1 MDTWYKFLLQDIN
14 IFQATIN
21 LQLEFKVFFDSASD
35 DDVKGAT
42 LLSKFHW
49 NGAMV
54 YFSPKAS
61 KIAKPLIE
69 KYKALPCSIPSS
81 KQDEDGYLSSLLAGD
96 QLFFTENFP
105 PGKIFFG

>member
-1 MDTWYKFLLQDIN
+1 MDTWHKFLLQDIN
-14 IFQATIN
+14 IFQATVN

-35 DDVKGAT
+35 DNVKGAT
-42 LLSKFHW
+42 LLSKFHR

-81 KQDEDGYLSSLLAGD
+81 KQDDDGYLLSLLAGD
-96 QLFFTENFP
+96 QLFFIENFP
-105 PGKIFFG
+105 PEKNIFG

>member
-1 MDTWYKFLLQDIN
+1 METWHKFLLKDIN

-21 LQLEFKVFFDSASD
+21 LQLEFKVFFDASSD

-42 LLSKFHW
+42 ILSKFNR
-49 NGAMV
+49 NGAMI
-54 YFSPKAS
+54 YFSPNAS

-69 KYKALPCSIPSS
+69 KYNALPCSVPST
-81 KQDEDGYLSSLLAGD
+81 KQDEDGYLLSLLAGD

-105 PGKIFFG
+105 IEKNIFG